1 MKQCMDDV
9 SSLDTE
15 TLNGINQRF
24 LSEAIAESVL
34 IKAKV
39 LNEINAKIAEIDE
52 LVAEEEASL
61 DLTAVTSSADAG
73 AEGGDGGEDTTSAV
87 LRSIVEMDKI
97 NTELLGNL
105 LKLYATTNIVNG
117 LENFRVSGDITA
129 DTEEEE

>member
-1 MKQCMDDV
+1 MPILISKRNYDKILLKKRKENCRERFARNSCKEYKRA
-9 SSLDTE
+9 SSVGVHD
-15 TLNGINQRF
+15 
-24 LSEAIAESVL
+24 
-34 IKAKV
+34 
-39 LNEINAKIAEIDE
+39 
-52 LVAEEEASL
+52 
-61 DLTAVTSSADAG
+61 SADAG

-129 DTEEEE
+129 DTE